1 MKANLMIACFSIIA
15 CSESV
20 AQPYSS
26 VGIPI
31 GEPSSLTFAPDARS
45 AAMGEAGVA
54 LSADANATYW
64 NPAKL
69 AVADREMGVSASY
82 TPWLASL
89 TDGSWLGY
97 ASAYKKLGEKQ
108 AVGVSVQYFNY
119 DAYYGNGPMLNAS
132 DLVLSGMYS
141 RQLGQHFSMGLTLKY
156 ISSNVGNTISN
167 GVPVHPGRTVAGD
180 ISAFYHKQIKSES
193 SGEDFNWS
201 LGAVVSNLGGKV
213 NYGGAGEY
221 FLPMTIKV
229 GGGVSYTATG
239 KHRLNVIADLN
250 KLMVPTPNNLQNPNS
265 KPILKGLVQSFS
277 DAPGGFREE
286 IQEVTLSMGA
296 EYWYKD
302 MIAIRG
308 GYHGENK
315 NKSGQRYFTTG
326 AGLRLFKNYTADF
339 SYLIPVTEGSPFS
352 KTFRVSVGAYFGSKR
367 G

>member
-1 MKANLMIACFSIIA
+1 MKANLMIACFCALASA
-15 CSESV
+15 ETF
-20 AQPYSS
+20 AQQY
-26 VGIPI
+26 GNIRIPF
-31 GEPSSLTFAPDARS
+31 GEPSSLTFSPDARS

-69 AVADREMGVSASY
+69 AVADREIGVSASY
-82 TPWLASL
+82 TPWLTTL

-108 AVGVSVQYFNY
+108 AVGLAVQHFNY
-119 DAYYGNGPMLNAS
+119 EAYYGMGSILDAT

-141 RQLGQHFSMGLTLKY
+141 RQLGQNFSMGLTLKY
-156 ISSNVGNTISN
+156 ISSNVGNVIIN
-167 GVPVHPGRTVAGD
+167 GAPVHPGRTIAGD
-180 ISAFYHKQIKSES
+180 ISAFYHKRVKSES

-201 LGAVVSNLGGKV
+201 LGAVLSNLGGKV
-213 NYGGAGEY
+213 NYGAGGEY
-221 FLPMTIKV
+221 FLPMAIKI

-239 KHRLNVIADLN
+239 KHKLNVIADLS
-250 KLMVPTPNNLQNPNS
+250 KLMVPTPANLGNPNT
-265 KPILKGLVQSFS
+265 KPVLKGAIQSFS

-286 IQEVTLSMGA
+286 MQEVALSMGA
-296 EYWYKD
+296 EYWYND

-315 NKSGQRYFTTG
+315 NKGNQRYLTAG
-326 AGLRLFKNYTADF
+326 AGFRLFKNYTADF
-339 SYLIPVTEGSPFS
+339 SYLIPVTEGNAFS
-352 KTFRVSVGAYFGSKR
+352 KTFRISLGAYFGSKK